1 MLPQL
6 AGQGLLQ
13 QTKVCSRWEYIG
25 EGYNRAKIAQ
35 KVRFNGSA
43 GSSFAGSTTPTISS
57 ALSNLPA
64 SSSSSNDFEIGSS
77 QNLRGIGYHHFQ
89 ETGPAERCG
98 ACVSCERAGCQL
110 QWPASEVARRIAIA
124 AVGRGIGIAVA
135 ARVVVVIEA
144 ETAVHKTTP
153 VLETSVV
160 AEVACL
166 GKVPTGNAARETAA
180 SSAEVASAKG
190 AAYASAAAE
199 APHVSAAE
207 ATDMAAA
214 EAADVAAAEAASVST
229 PEAPT
234 TVSTTPAARKRVSG
248 QSAGERGSR
257 RQDDHGLT

>member
-1 MLPQL
+1 
-6 AGQGLLQ
+6 
-13 QTKVCSRWEYIG
+13 
-25 EGYNRAKIAQ
+25 
-35 KVRFNGSA
+35 
-43 GSSFAGSTTPTISS
+43 
-57 ALSNLPA
+57 
-64 SSSSSNDFEIGSS
+64 
-77 QNLRGIGYHHFQ
+77 
-89 ETGPAERCG
+89 
-98 ACVSCERAGCQL
+98 
-110 QWPASEVARRIAIA
+110 
-124 AVGRGIGIAVA
+124 
-135 ARVVVVIEA
+135 
-144 ETAVHKTTP
+144 VHKTTP
-153 VLETSVV
+153 VLETSLV

-166 GKVPTGNAARETAA
+166 GKVPTRNAAREIAA

-199 APHVSAAE
+199 APHVSAAEAAHVAAAE